1 MDAIPVQYH
10 GCELSAIVTHRAG
23 EFSSMLLIEKP
34 GGRRH
39 AIGPFRAFASA
50 HDAEQAALEY
60 GKAELDALHMRLMP
74 GLSIVR

>member
-23 EFSSMLLIEKP
+23 EFFSMLLIEKP

-39 AIGPFRAFASA
+39 AIGPFRPFANA
-50 HDAEQAALEY
+50 HDAEQFAIDF
-60 GKAELDALHMRLMP
+60 GKAKVDGA
-74 GLSIVR
+74 